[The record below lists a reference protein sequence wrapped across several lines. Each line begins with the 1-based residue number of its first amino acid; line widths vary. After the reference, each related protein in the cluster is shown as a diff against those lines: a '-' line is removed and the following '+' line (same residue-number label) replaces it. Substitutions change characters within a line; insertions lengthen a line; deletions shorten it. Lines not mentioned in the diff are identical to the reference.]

1 MGGSALT
8 SYTVINQVFPRFFHG
23 LLVSGGNSSCY
34 IQEKLFRQ
42 HADSRCQMNCLDLGF
57 YVCEAFMRLYL

>member
-1 MGGSALT
+1 MLT

-23 LLVSGGNSSCY
+23 LLVSGENSSCY

-42 HADSRCQMNCLDLGF
+42 HADSRCQLNCLGLGF